1 MGTISVRLNEED
13 ELLIRE
19 YAKTKNLTLSM
30 LVREAV
36 LERIEDELD
45 IVLYHEAMS
54 AHQEHSEAISFEAM
68 LKDLQT

>member
-45 IVLYHEAMS
+45 IVLYYEVMS

>member
-1 MGTISVRLNEED
+1 MGTISVRLNKED

-45 IVLYHEAMS
+45 IVLYHESMS
-54 AHQEHSEAISFEAM
+54 AHQEHSEAVSFEAM